1 MANVKYLSEIEKYE
15 IININDGEKYSS
27 LSNND
32 IIVDENGDLRYLII
46 NLGSGKFS
54 LFSQG
59 DEYLEIAW
67 EKVKRIGAKTII
79 LDVEQDEI
87 NAAVILHPQVALP
100 EAFINP
106 IPPFSLLSWKA
117 CSDTPIKT
125 RAENRRFAIHL
136 HISRH
141 FRPIFGLLP

>member
-15 IININDGEKYSS
+15 IIKINDGEKYSS

-87 NAAVILHPQVALP
+87 
-100 EAFINP
+100 
-106 IPPFSLLSWKA
+106 K
-117 CSDTPIKT
+117 KT
-125 RAENRRFAIHL
+125 KL
-136 HISRH
+136 
-141 FRPIFGLLP
+141 

>member
-1 MANVKYLSEIEKYE
+1 MAKVKYLSEIEKYE

-87 NAAVILHPQVALP
+87 
-100 EAFINP
+100 
-106 IPPFSLLSWKA
+106 K
-117 CSDTPIKT
+117 KT
-125 RAENRRFAIHL
+125 KL
-136 HISRH
+136 
-141 FRPIFGLLP
+141 

>member
-67 EKVKRIGAKTII
+67 KKVKRIGAKTII

-87 NAAVILHPQVALP
+87 
-100 EAFINP
+100 
-106 IPPFSLLSWKA
+106 K
-117 CSDTPIKT
+117 KT
-125 RAENRRFAIHL
+125 KL
-136 HISRH
+136 
-141 FRPIFGLLP
+141 

>member
-32 IIVDENGDLRYLII
+32 IIVDESGDLRYLII

-87 NAAVILHPQVALP
+87 
-100 EAFINP
+100 
-106 IPPFSLLSWKA
+106 K
-117 CSDTPIKT
+117 KT
-125 RAENRRFAIHL
+125 KL
-136 HISRH
+136 
-141 FRPIFGLLP
+141 

>member
-32 IIVDENGDLRYLII
+32 IIVDETGDLRYLII

-87 NAAVILHPQVALP
+87 
-100 EAFINP
+100 
-106 IPPFSLLSWKA
+106 K
-117 CSDTPIKT
+117 KT
-125 RAENRRFAIHL
+125 KL
-136 HISRH
+136 
-141 FRPIFGLLP
+141 

>member
-27 LSNND
+27 LSSND
-32 IIVDENGDLRYLII
+32 IIVDENGMLRYLII
-46 NLGSGKFS
+46 NLGGGKFS

-67 EKVKRIGAKTII
+67 ENVKRIGAKTVI

-87 NAAVILHPQVALP
+87 
-100 EAFINP
+100 
-106 IPPFSLLSWKA
+106 K
-117 CSDTPIKT
+117 KT
-125 RAENRRFAIHL
+125 KL
-136 HISRH
+136 
-141 FRPIFGLLP
+141 

>member
-54 LFSQG
+54 LFFQG

-87 NAAVILHPQVALP
+87 
-100 EAFINP
+100 
-106 IPPFSLLSWKA
+106 K
-117 CSDTPIKT
+117 KT
-125 RAENRRFAIHL
+125 KL
-136 HISRH
+136 
-141 FRPIFGLLP
+141 